1 VQRQSAA
8 CSSAHTLASLKMRT
22 NVAAKIMKEGGMENV
37 MFEAANPQVF
47 ESCIKNYGVD
57 VNLFID
63 HSQTEQLEC
72 LRRDI

>member
-1 VQRQSAA
+1 
-8 CSSAHTLASLKMRT
+8 
-22 NVAAKIMKEGGMENV
+22 MKEVGVEIV

-63 HSQTEQLEC
+63 HSQTVQLEC
-72 LRRDI
+72 LPRDICGIKSSFGQVTRHRQY